1 MENIKD
7 LFAVFPRPGR
17 VDWIGIRPERR
28 SPMTVVDA
36 VDVSPKKGLVGDHYS
51 GQSGNRHV
59 TLIQAEHLPV
69 VAALT
74 GRDTLDPGVLRRNI
88 VVSGLNLLALK
99 DQQLQIGD
107 VQLQITGQCHPCSK
121 METALGPGGYN
132 AMRGHGGMTA
142 KVLAGGTI
150 RQGDAVTVVAL
161 EDVAP
166 TEVAPTEVAPTE
178 VAPTAGE
185 PVADSAAP
193 GRPRSRSTDAA

>member
-166 TEVAPTEVAPTE
+166 TEVAPTEVAPT
-178 VAPTAGE
+178 AGE
-185 PVADSAAP
+185 PVADSTAP